1 MYLLLFVTTFIRI
14 IIAEVIKEII
24 IIHIANIFLIIP
36 FVFLPFLN
44 IYYE

>member
-1 MYLLLFVTTFIRI
+1 MYLLLFAPTFIRI
-14 IIAEVIKEII
+14 IIADEIKEII
-24 IIHIANIFLIIP
+24 IIQIANIFLIIP